1 MINRIIDFSVEH
13 KLTVLTL
20 IGVACIAGWWAMV
33 TMPLD
38 ATPDLSDTQVII
50 YSHWDRSPDIVED
63 QVTYPIVTA
72 MLGAPKVKT
81 VRGFSDFGY
90 SYVYVVFE
98 DGTDLYWARSRIMEY
113 LSSVV
118 PRLPEGVK
126 TELGPDATA
135 LGWIY
140 QYALVDTSGK
150 HSLADLRSYQDWYL
164 SYYLRSVPGVA
175 EVAPIG
181 GYTRQYQVNLDSNR
195 LRAYGIPVS
204 RVVEAVRGGNNESS
218 GRLLEFGGTEYMVRG
233 RGYARSLEDFENI
246 PLKVSDT
253 GSQIRIKDV
262 GQVVMGPDLRR
273 GLADLDGT
281 GEVVSGIVV
290 MRNGENTL
298 DVIDRVKAKI
308 KEIEPGLPAGAKIIP
323 IYDRSELIHNT
334 IGTVKET
341 IIEVIVTV
349 VLIILVFLWH
359 FPSAAIPIVTM
370 PVAVLLSFIPLRM
383 LGISANIMSLAGVAI
398 AFSELVDASIVVV
411 EQTHKKLELW
421 EKSGRKGNCRE
432 IVLAAIKEVA
442 GPTFFALLVIAVSF
456 LPVLT
461 LQAQEGR
468 MFRPL
473 AYAKT
478 LTMLVAALLAITLD
492 PALRLLLTRVER
504 FDFRPEW
511 LCRVANAVLIGEV
524 KSEERHPISRWLM
537 RVYEPVV
544 RWTLS
549 WKSLVIGGAVALMI
563 ATIPVFYHLGR
574 SPCRHSTKARFCICL
589 RHCPAFPS
597 ARRRSCFKSAT
608 TFLPN
613 SRKWI
618 ACLAKQGVRK
628 LPRIPRL
635 SPCWRQ

>member
-1 MINRIIDFSVEH
+1 
-13 KLTVLTL
+13 
-20 IGVACIAGWWAMV
+20 
-33 TMPLD
+33 
-38 ATPDLSDTQVII
+38 
-50 YSHWDRSPDIVED
+50 
-63 QVTYPIVTA
+63 

-90 SYVYVVFE
+90 SYVFVVFE
-98 DGTDLYWARSRIMEY
+98 DGTDLYWARSRTMEY
-113 LSSVV
+113 LSSVL

-164 SYYLRSVPGVA
+164 GYYLRSVPGVA

-181 GYTRQYQVNLDSNR
+181 GYTRQYQVNLDPNR

-233 RGYARSLEDFENI
+233 RGYARSLGDFENI
-246 PLKVSDT
+246 PLSVSET
-253 GSQIRIKDV
+253 GSQVRIKDV
-262 GQVVMGPDLRR
+262 GQVVLGPDLRR

-290 MRNGENTL
+290 MRDGENAL
-298 DVIDRVKAKI
+298 DVIDRVKAKV
-308 KEIEPGLPAGAKIIP
+308 KEIEPGFPDGVKLAPV
-323 IYDRSELIHNT
+323 YDRSELIHNT
-334 IGTVKET
+334 IGTAKET
-341 IIEVIVTV
+341 ILEVLVTV

-359 FPSAAIPIVTM
+359 FPSAAIPIATM
-370 PVAVLLSFIPLRM
+370 PVAVMLSFIPFRM

-421 EKSGRKGNCRE
+421 QKAGRPGDCRE
-432 IVLAAIKEVA
+432 VVLSAIKEVA
-442 GPTFFALLVIAVSF
+442 GPTFFSLLVIAVAF

-473 AYAKT
+473 AYTKT
-478 LTMLVAALLAITLD
+478 LTMIVAAVLAITLD

-504 FDFRPEW
+504 FDFRPHW
-511 LCRVANAVLIGEV
+511 LCRVTNAVLVGEV
-524 KSEERHPISRWLM
+524 KSEDSHPISRRLIPL
-537 RVYEPVV
+537 Y
-544 RWTLS
+544 
-549 WKSLVIGGAVALMI
+549 A
-563 ATIPVFYHLGR
+563 PVFDGR
-574 SPCRHSTKARFCICL
+574 CAGDGSSLARL
-589 RHCPAFPS
+589 WH
-597 ARRRSCFKSAT
+597 
-608 TFLPN
+608 
-613 SRKWI
+613 
-618 ACLAKQGVRK
+618 
-628 LPRIPRL
+628 
-635 SPCWRQ
+635 